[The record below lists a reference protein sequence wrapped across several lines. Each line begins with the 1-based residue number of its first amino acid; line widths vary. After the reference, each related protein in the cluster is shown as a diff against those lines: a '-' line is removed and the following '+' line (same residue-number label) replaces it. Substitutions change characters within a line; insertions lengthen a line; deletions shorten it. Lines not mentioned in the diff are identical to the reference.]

1 MGRAVHEITR
11 PPCDRH
17 TEADANTAES
27 ARSVPTILV
36 RGDEHP
42 ALHDLIATTG
52 TLNHPPASQANFVPE
67 RIRGVVGCIHLPTA
81 DTASPAK
88 MRSRLKDERNLA
100 RILGEQL
107 PRLSHLLFVLDTGA
121 PQHTQRLARLASSA
135 ITRIHADIEMTAGR
149 SVCVT
154 AIVLDRTADPTV
166 LRDRICE
173 RLRDNPIEGSFL
185 LKWSEIVQSSIRD
198 VVSEALS

>member
-1 MGRAVHEITR
+1 
-11 PPCDRH
+11 
-17 TEADANTAES
+17 
-27 ARSVPTILV
+27 
-36 RGDEHP
+36 
-42 ALHDLIATTG
+42 
-52 TLNHPPASQANFVPE
+52 
-67 RIRGVVGCIHLPTA
+67 
-81 DTASPAK
+81 